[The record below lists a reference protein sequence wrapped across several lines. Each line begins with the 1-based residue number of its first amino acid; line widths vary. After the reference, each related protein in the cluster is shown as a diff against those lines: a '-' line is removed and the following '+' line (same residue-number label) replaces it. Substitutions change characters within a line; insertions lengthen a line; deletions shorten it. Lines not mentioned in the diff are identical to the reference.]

1 VRAARD
7 EVATPASRPLMWRR
21 HGGGGIVGE
30 EGPGGEEEDSEN
42 GRGNLIM
49 RHLTVRGSPFRA
61 NPAKW
66 RGWRQP
72 NNQAVN

>member
-1 VRAARD
+1 MRSQPQLPGLSCG
-7 EVATPASRPLMWRR
+7 EGT
-21 HGGGGIVGE
+21 GGGIVGE

>member
-1 VRAARD
+1 MRSQPQLPGLSCG
-7 EVATPASRPLMWRR
+7 EGT
-21 HGGGGIVGE
+21 GGWGE
-30 EGPGGEEEDSEN
+30 EEEDSEN

-49 RHLTVRGSPFRA
+49 RHLSARGSPFRA

>member
-1 VRAARD
+1 MRSQPQLPGLSCG
-7 EVATPASRPLMWRR
+7 EGT
-21 HGGGGIVGE
+21 GGGGIVGE